1 MGLPVAFITTLFPL
15 AQQVGA
21 NRIVK
26 GVKIPHPC
34 GDPKLPPEQDRR
46 LRRTIVETALKALQ
60 TGVKEPTVFTPGE

>member
-1 MGLPVAFITTLFPL
+1 MALITTLFPL
-15 AQQVGA
+15 AQQIGA

-46 LRRTIVETALKALQ
+46 LRRTIVATALKALQ
-60 TGVKEPTVFTPGE
+60 AEVSEPTVFTPGE